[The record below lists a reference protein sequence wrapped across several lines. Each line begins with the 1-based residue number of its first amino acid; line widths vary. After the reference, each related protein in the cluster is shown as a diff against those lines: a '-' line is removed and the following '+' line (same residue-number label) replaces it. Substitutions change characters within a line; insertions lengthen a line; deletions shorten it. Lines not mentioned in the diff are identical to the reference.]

1 MTKTSEHRIAVIGT
15 GAIGSAVTRR
25 LLEHGH
31 DVVVWNRTPAR
42 LNPLATAGARPAA
55 SVSEAVSSATL
66 TLLTLTDYTAV
77 QECLAALD
85 GDLSGRTI
93 VAMCT
98 GTPDDAERAAR
109 RVAALGA
116 SYLDAGVQAAPET
129 IGTGAATILYG
140 GSPEAFQRHRAVLEL
155 LSTPRF
161 AGQAP
166 QAAAIWDLTLFG
178 LWYDAQLGLL
188 RALDT
193 VRAAGIDVT
202 EFAASAAD
210 QLGHVVTGAPGTAA
224 ELLRAA
230 YPAGP
235 ATLAEHLTVLRHLIG
250 LRDGQ
255 VLGDGGLPA
264 VAARIETLIA
274 QGRESEGLTATI
286 ASTTAQAPARSA

>member
-1 MTKTSEHRIAVIGT
+1 MTKTSQHRIAVIGT
-15 GAIGSAVTRR
+15 GAIGSAVARH
-25 LLEHGH
+25 LLAHGH
-31 DVVVWNRTPAR
+31 DVVVWNRTPGR
-42 LNPLATAGARPAA
+42 LGPLAAAGARPAA
-55 SVSEAVSSATL
+55 SVGEAVSSATL
-66 TLLTLTDYTAV
+66 ILLTLTDYAAV

-116 SYLDAGVQAAPET
+116 SYLDAGVQSGPET
-129 IGTGAATILYG
+129 IGTGTATILYG
-140 GSPEAFQRHRAVLEL
+140 GSREAFERHRPVLEL

-161 AGQAP
+161 AGEAP
-166 QAAAIWDLTLFG
+166 QAAAVWDLTLFG

-193 VRAAGIDVT
+193 VRAAGIDVA
-202 EFAASAAD
+202 EFAETAAG
-210 QLGHVVTGAPGTAA
+210 QLGHVVTGAPGTAS
-224 ELLRAA
+224 ELLRATC
-230 YPAGP
+230 PAGP
-235 ATLAEHLTVLRHLIG
+235 ATLAEHLTVLRHLIR

-264 VAARIETLIA
+264 VASRVETLIA

-286 ASTTAQAPARSA
+286 ASTTQAPARLA